1 MSFTGFDSQAVAL
14 LAELPTWDAE
24 RYDAH
29 RDQLK
34 SGVSTPGRGLITA
47 VADELPA
54 ELTVSTRSSV
64 SPLHRDLRFA
74 APGSPRYKDHLLLTA
89 WHGDDKRT
97 GATLWVRVDA
107 SQVGFASGISLDG
120 EHRERWRAA
129 IADDRGA
136 ALTTAIDDLAAARDV
151 DVAGEQLARVPKPYP
166 PDHPRA
172 DLLRHKSVQV
182 RYIEPL
188 PDTVDGAEFAPWCA
202 ERLARLLPVHHWLVE
217 HIETET

>member
-1 MSFTGFDSQAVAL
+1 MSFVGFDPAAVAL

-34 SGVSTPGRGLITA
+34 AGVTTPGRELITA
-47 VADELPA
+47 VADDLPT
-54 ELTVSTRSSV
+54 ELTVSNRSSV

-74 APGSPRYKDHLLLTA
+74 AADSPRYKDHLLLTA

-97 GATLWVRVDA
+97 GATLWLRVDSA
-107 SQVGFASGISLDG
+107 QVGFASGISLDG
-120 EHRERWRAA
+120 AHRDRWRSA
-129 IADDRGA
+129 IADDPGV
-136 ALTTAIDDLAAARDV
+136 ALTSAIDDIVATTDADI
-151 DVAGEQLARVPKPYP
+151 AGEQLARVPKPYP
-166 PDHPRA
+166 REHPHA
-172 DLLRHKSVQV
+172 DLLRHTGIQV

-188 PDTVDGAEFAPWCA
+188 PDDVGTADFASWCA
-202 ERLARLLPVHHWLVE
+202 ARLDRLLPVHHWFVE